1 MAERPSTIVDYAT
14 AIEYLL
20 SFADFERTSKTRR
33 EAEQFAL
40 TRITSL
46 LRRLDR
52 PQDGRTTVH
61 VAGSKGKG
69 SSAALIESICRAAGL
84 RTGLFTSPDLHSK
97 AERIRIDGEPLSESA
112 FADLAERLRPVID
125 EELAEDPGRLSM
137 FEILTAMGFV
147 AFRDAEVDVQIV
159 EVGLGGRL
167 DTTNVFGEKAV
178 GVITALSREHT
189 DVLGDSMEKIAAEK
203 AGILTAGT
211 RVSVMGPQRSEPAA
225 KIVREHAA
233 DVPLP
238 LVDVA
243 SAYRWEPAG
252 TESLRRE
259 DAPDS
264 LGQWFRLQRLDVAGN
279 AVDAGLFLLGLLGS
293 HQIENAVTAIA
304 VVDALRDQGVR
315 IGDAAVH
322 TGLASVIW
330 PARMEIVGREP
341 WWLIDCAHNEES
353 VERVLE
359 SLPLYFDYR
368 RAIFVL
374 GVLGDKD
381 LKAIAA
387 RLQAVAGAIVVTRPD
402 HPRAL
407 SAERT
412 AAAFESWDGVLHVA
426 ADVESALRAARDLAG
441 PDDLVCVL
449 GSLFTAAE
457 ARATI
462 ERQAG
467 GEPTSARADR

>member
-1 MAERPSTIVDYAT
+1 MIVDYTT
-14 AIEYLL
+14 AIEYLF
-20 SFADFERTSKTRR
+20 SFADFERTSKSRR

-52 PQDGRTTVH
+52 PQDGRITVH

-97 AERIRIDGEPLSESA
+97 SERIRIDGEPLSEAA
-112 FADLAERLRPVID
+112 FTDLVERLRPVID
-125 EELAEDPGRLSM
+125 QELTEDSGRIST
-137 FEILTAMGFV
+137 FEILTAMGFL
-147 AFRDAEVDVQIV
+147 AFRDADVEIQIV

-167 DTTNVFGEKAV
+167 DTTNVFGEKSV
-178 GVITALSREHT
+178 GVVTALSREHT
-189 DVLGDSMEKIAAEK
+189 DVRGDSMEKIAAEK

-211 RVSVMGPQRSEPAA
+211 LVAVMGAQRSEPAA
-225 KIVREHAA
+225 KVVREHAA
-233 DVPLP
+233 DVPVP
-238 LVDVA
+238 LIDVA
-243 SAYRWEPAG
+243 RAYRWQPAG
-252 TESLRRE
+252 TDLLQRE
-259 DAPDS
+259 GAPDS
-264 LGQWFRLQRLDVAGN
+264 LGQWFRLHRIDVAGN
-279 AVDAGLFLLGLLGS
+279 SIDAGLFLTGLLGL
-293 HQIENAVTAIA
+293 HQIENAATSIA
-304 VVDALRDQGVR
+304 VFDALREQCLKID
-315 IGDAAVH
+315 DAAVH
-322 TGLASVIW
+322 TGLATVAW

-353 VERVLE
+353 IERVIE
-359 SLPLYFDYR
+359 SLPLYFDYQR
-368 RAIFVL
+368 TVFVL

-381 LKAIAA
+381 LQGMAA
-387 RLQAVAGAIVVTRPD
+387 HLRVAADAIVVTRPE

-407 SAERT
+407 AVEET
-412 AAAFESWDGVLHVA
+412 AVAFESWDGVLHVA
-426 ADVESALRAARDLAG
+426 SDVESALQAARDLAG

-457 ARATI
+457 ARAAI

>member
-1 MAERPSTIVDYAT
+1 MAERPAMIVDYAT

-20 SFADFERTSKTRR
+20 SFADFERTSKSRR

-40 TRITSL
+40 MRITAL

-52 PQDGRTTVH
+52 PQDGRITVH

-69 SSAALIESICRAAGL
+69 STAALIESICRAAGL

-97 AERIRIDGEPLSESA
+97 AERVRIDGEPLSEAA
-112 FADLAERLRPVID
+112 FSDLVERLRPVID
-125 EELAEDPGRLSM
+125 QELAADPGRLST

-147 AFRDAEVDVQIV
+147 AFRDAEVDIQIV

-167 DTTNVFGEKAV
+167 DTTNIFGEKSV
-178 GVITALSREHT
+178 GVVTALSREHT

-211 RVSVMGPQRSEPAA
+211 RIAVMGAQRSEQAA

-243 SAYRWEPAG
+243 SAYGWQPAG

-259 DAPDS
+259 DVPES
-264 LGQWFRLQRLDVAGN
+264 LGQWFRLQRIAAAGN
-279 AVDAGLFLLGLLGS
+279 AVDAGLFLTGLLGL

-304 VVDALRDQGVR
+304 VVDALRDQGLQ
-315 IGDAAVH
+315 IDDAAVH
-322 TGLASVIW
+322 TGLATVVW

-359 SLPLYFDYR
+359 SLPLYFDYQR
-368 RAIFVL
+368 TVFVL

-381 LKAIAA
+381 LQAMAA
-387 RLQAVAGAIVVTRPD
+387 RLQAVAGAMVVTRPD

-407 SAERT
+407 AAEQT
-412 AAAFESWDGVLHVA
+412 AAAFESWDGALHVA
-426 ADVESALRAARDLAG
+426 SDVESALRAARDLAG

-457 ARATI
+457 ARAAI